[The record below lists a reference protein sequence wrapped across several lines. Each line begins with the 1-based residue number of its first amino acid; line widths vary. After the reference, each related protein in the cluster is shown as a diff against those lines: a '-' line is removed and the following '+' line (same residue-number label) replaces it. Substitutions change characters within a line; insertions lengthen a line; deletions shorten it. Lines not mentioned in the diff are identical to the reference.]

1 LKSGSVFIGVAKI
14 CLDIP
19 ACNSLKEK
27 RGVIKPL
34 LSRLRDKFHV
44 AASEIGYH
52 DARSSSVIGVSLLGT
67 RGQDIEKYLQS
78 IIESILRNRRAKLI
92 DYKTE
97 ILSAGGVDLS
107 PEFNPVGDKILRSV
121 EETWIESDDEDTV
134 P

>member
-14 CLDIP
+14 WLDIP
-19 ACNSLKEK
+19 ACKSLKEK

-34 LSRLRDKFHV
+34 LSKLRDRFQV
-44 AASEIGYH
+44 AAAEIGHH
-52 DARSSSVIGVSLLGT
+52 DAWNSSVIGVSLLGN

-78 IIESILRNRRAKLI
+78 VIESVLRNRRARLI

-107 PEFNPVGDKILRSV
+107 PEFNPLGDKLLRSV
-121 EETWIESDDEDTV
+121 EETWIESDEEDTGS
-134 P
+134 